1 MGKNIYLTF
10 KTLNTMGF
18 SVLYTRQREK
28 EIAQGTQ
35 YDAEGNELVQWCD
48 IFDWYNGDEQDSFD
62 KATNRGA
69 NSQSM
74 LELQRQSDKII
85 KDKQIG
91 GMY

>member
-18 SVLYTRQREK
+18 SVLYSRQREK
-28 EIAQGTQ
+28 ELAQGTQ

-48 IFDWYNGDEQDSFD
+48 IFDWYASDGQDSFD
-62 KATNRGA
+62 VATNRGA
-69 NSQSM
+69 NSQSIFNAQKQA
-74 LELQRQSDKII
+74 ERIVKE
-85 KDKQIG
+85 KQIG

>member
-1 MGKNIYLTF
+1 
-10 KTLNTMGF
+10 MGF

-28 EIAQGTQ
+28 ELQQGTKF
-35 YDAEGNELVQWCD
+35 DSEGNELVQWHD

-74 LELQRQSDKII
+74 LELQRQSDKIV